1 MRKLIAE
8 LKTEDRLATEM
19 KPLMIS
25 EEQKSVSLKRS
36 IYEFHE
42 KLMNLMNAFTYPISR
57 KIMITQKCTLKSIR
71 LPAMN
76 VFIKVSYEFD

>member
-19 KPLMIS
+19 KPLMMS

-36 IYEFHE
+36 IYEFHD
-42 KLMNLMNAFTYPISR
+42 KFMNLMNAFTYPISK
-57 KIMITQKCTLKSIR
+57 KIMITQKYTFKPIR

>member
-25 EEQKSVSLKRS
+25 EEQNSVSLKRS
-36 IYEFHE
+36 IMNSTKIHE
-42 KLMNLMNAFTYPISR
+42 SGECIYLFN
-57 KIMITQKCTLKSIR
+57 Q
-71 LPAMN
+71 
-76 VFIKVSYEFD
+76 